1 MTANEFIEFKTGKS
15 SVLER
20 YSTHTVIELM
30 RQWEEY
36 TNVRRMLYSINPVL
50 NQDELGIFND
60 NDLLIYLNSTIT
72 NNETN

>member
-50 NQDELGIFND
+50 KQDELGIFTED
-60 NDLLIYLNSTIT
+60 DFLTYLT
-72 NNETN
+72 NKNETN